1 MLFIITN
8 PRVYGRLQA
17 EVDEYIKSSNLTPK
31 SIISSTEARAL
42 PYLQT
47 VIKEGLRIWP
57 PVTGLLPKRTPP
69 EGDTLNGIFIPG
81 GTDIGYCAWGV
92 HRNKSVFGNDAELF
106 RPERWLEAKGEKLA
120 KMERT
125 IDLIFGH
132 GKYQCLGQNIAW
144 MELNKIFFEL
154 VRGFEWCVVDPT
166 EPWKS
171 GNVGLWMQKEQ
182 WVRACERS

>member
-1 MLFIITN
+1 
-8 PRVYGRLQA
+8 
-17 EVDEYIKSSNLTPK
+17 
-31 SIISSTEARAL
+31 
-42 PYLQT
+42 
-47 VIKEGLRIWP
+47 
-57 PVTGLLPKRTPP
+57 
-69 EGDTLNGIFIPG
+69 
-81 GTDIGYCAWGV
+81 V
-92 HRNKSVFGNDAELF
+92 HRNKSVFGNNAEIF
-106 RPERWLEAKGEKLA
+106 RPKRWLEAKGERLV

-171 GNVGLWMQKEQ
+171 GNIGLWMQKEQ
-182 WVRACERS
+182 WVRVTEKMILRSG